1 MFDLDVEG
9 FYCLCVTGLVEV
21 VGEKVFDLFEG
32 VVDGVSGLTYQRH
45 DDYSSPAMIF
55 LISVVVCA
63 ALTWYR
69 ATVIL
74 PFSSTTKVERIT
86 P

>member
-32 VVDGVSGLTYQRH
+32 VVDGVSGLT
-45 DDYSSPAMIF
+45 
-55 LISVVVCA
+55 
-63 ALTWYR
+63 
-69 ATVIL
+69 
-74 PFSSTTKVERIT
+74 
-86 P
+86 